1 MRDYY
6 TREEWTGSL
15 SSLKKRIERASD
27 SQESLFLDLGGVRTV
42 RVVLFAKEAR
52 DMIQRELKWV
62 LTDAVDK
69 PDATIYLWQE
79 SDILS
84 FARDFFVFP
93 GTIEGNEYLLIKVQ
107 DGEESFFPLRP
118 TKYQRQD
125 NTSG

>member
-79 SDILS
+79 SDIL
-84 FARDFFVFP
+84 
-93 GTIEGNEYLLIKVQ
+93 
-107 DGEESFFPLRP
+107 
-118 TKYQRQD
+118 
-125 NTSG
+125 